1 MTIYS
6 VYNEIAELISNLYP
20 EKVLALKANAEIT
33 NRLEFL
39 VEKSKTMELDKQE
52 KDELDHYIVL
62 ERLMRMAKIRSKA
75 ALA

>member
-6 VYNEIAELISNLYP
+6 VYDEIAELISSLHP

-33 NRLEFL
+33 NRLEVL
-39 VEKSKTMELDKQE
+39 IEKSKTIELNKQE

-75 ALA
+75 LLT